1 MESGDAFRLLVAAE
15 KKNPR
20 VRSLTELAKSRGI
33 PVVEISAA
41 ALSAKLQGAK
51 HQGVA
56 AESEAESP
64 LEMRELPSEN
74 AKENSLILAL
84 DGVTDP
90 RNLGACLR
98 VAAAFNAD
106 FVIVPRRRA
115 AGLTPVAQKAASGA
129 AISLCRVVNFAR
141 ALEELK
147 QRGFFIVGAAADAKA
162 NLYDANL
169 SGAVAWILGGE
180 SGGLRRLTR
189 EKCDMLARIP
199 TAEKMESLNVAV
211 ACGICLSES
220 RRRLREA
227 R

>member
-20 VRSLTELAKSRGI
+20 VRSLAELARSRGI

-56 AESEAESP
+56 VESEAESP

-147 QRGFFIVGAAADAKA
+147 QRGFFIVGAAADAKRI
-162 NLYDANL
+162 YT
-169 SGAVAWILGGE
+169 
-180 SGGLRRLTR
+180 TR
-189 EKCDMLARIP
+189 IYRAPSHGFWAAKA
-199 TAEKMESLNVAV
+199 A
-211 ACGICLSES
+211 ACGGSRAKNAICL
-220 RRRLREA
+220 REF
-227 R
+227 RPPKKWNP